1 MHRFQRLLTLDLWIG
16 RRHAVDQDEPTA
28 AEAGHRE
35 DEAMT
40 TFAIAALLLI
50 MVPGPDQALIT
61 RNSLVGGRSG
71 GALTVVGGVLG
82 VAVHA
87 SAAAAGLSAL
97 LMASATAFTAL
108 KIVGA
113 AYLVWLAVQMLRSAR
128 RSRRSSVAEDEQDVA
143 ADTAGRAPRRAVY
156 LRQGFLSNALNPKVA
171 LFFVTFLPQFL
182 PTGTGSPRA
191 AALVLS
197 AVFAVL
203 YLAWFGSYVVAVDR
217 LGRWLRRAQVRARI
231 EQVTGSLLLAVA
243 VRLATTSQ

>member
-1 MHRFQRLLTLDLWIG
+1 
-16 RRHAVDQDEPTA
+16 
-28 AEAGHRE
+28 
-35 DEAMT
+35 MT

-61 RNSLVGGRSG
+61 RNSLVGGRYG

-87 SAAAAGLSAL
+87 CAAAVGLSAL

-108 KIVGA
+108 KIVGT

-128 RSRRSSVAEDEQDVA
+128 RARRSARAEDVAEQV
-143 ADTAGRAPRRAVY
+143 AGRSPRPVAY

-182 PTGTGSPRA
+182 PAGSGSPRA
-191 AALVLS
+191 DALVHS

-203 YLAWFGSYVVAVDR
+203 YLAWFGSYVAVVHQ
-217 LGRWLRRAQVRARI
+217 LGRWLRRAQVKARI
-231 EQVTGSLLLAVA
+231 EQVTGTLLLAVA
-243 VRLATTSQ
+243 VRLATTSH